1 MAALS
6 IGALARRTQVKI
18 PTIRYYESAGLLPE
32 PDRTDSN
39 RRVYGVE
46 TVERLAFIRH
56 ARDLGFG
63 MDAIR
68 ALLDLRADPEQPC
81 AGADAIAREQIEA
94 IDRKVLQL
102 EALKRDLER
111 MLHRCEGHSI
121 AECGVID
128 GLEHHADCLARD
140 HQHPAS
146 PQQ

>member
-1 MAALS
+1 MTALS
-6 IGALARRTQVKI
+6 IGALAQRTRVKV

-32 PDRTDSN
+32 PDRTATN
-39 RRVYGVE
+39 RRVYGADA
-46 TVERLAFIRH
+46 VERLAFIRH

-102 EALKRDLER
+102 EALKRDLQR
-111 MLHRCEGHSI
+111 MLARCEGHSI
-121 AECGVID
+121 AECGVMD
-128 GLEHHADCLARD
+128 GLERHALCLTDDHH
-140 HQHPAS
+140 HPAG
-146 PQQ
+146 PPR